1 MYWRRDA
8 DILVGRLEAFR
19 GCFSKPQWRHFKTYM
34 GGLVYGEKGEKNI
47 ADIADNVI
55 GGRNQSCLNRF
66 ITRPKW
72 DIRKVDN
79 IRQTELIGKKNEGI
93 LSLDDSLIEKW
104 GKDMEGAGYLHDPTT
119 KDNVFGHGIVS
130 TFYSNGDCKLPVYF
144 ELYLKKETAESLD
157 IWFKT
162 KIQIG
167 IELIEKALVRLTP
180 EAIVFDSWYFSKEL
194 TNYIA
199 SRNLTWVTMAKL
211 NRLIIVDNQWCQLS
225 RFWKT
230 IPKDQFSRIN
240 IEIDEKKFKWFY
252 ETIVT
257 MKNMG
262 TVKIVLLKKRKNSKK
277 CTILVSNNLVIP
289 GLQILKYYKIRW
301 DIEVFYRDC
310 KQHLGMGEYQ
320 TRKLAAVVIHLHLV
334 FLAYSLLKN
343 AWYSPLLQK
352 ILKGLR
358 RIGTACK
365 RLKRYLFNMLTN
377 NKKRDTRAPS

>member
-1 MYWRRDA
+1 MFWRRDA
-8 DILVGRLEAFR
+8 DVLVGKLDAFR

-55 GGRNQSCLNRF
+55 CGRNQSCLNRF

-79 IRQTELIGKKNEGI
+79 IRQSEFIGKKKGGI

-104 GKDMEGAGYLHDPTT
+104 GKNMEGAGYLHDPTT
-119 KDNVFGHGIVS
+119 KDNVFGHSIVS
-130 TFYSNGDCKLPVYF
+130 TFYSGRDCKLPMHF
-144 ELYLKKETAESLD
+144 GLYLKKETAESLG

-180 EAIVFDSWYFSKEL
+180 EAIAFDSWYFSKEL

-211 NRLIIVDNQWCQLS
+211 NRLILVGNEWCQLS

-230 IPKDQFSRIN
+230 IAKNQFSKIN
-240 IEIDEKKFKWFY
+240 VEIDEKKFKWFY
-252 ETIVT
+252 ETTVT

-262 TVKIVLLKKRKNSKK
+262 TVKVVLLKKRKNSRK
-277 CTILVSNNLVIP
+277 CTILVSNNLEIS
-289 GLQILKYYKIRW
+289 GLKILKYYKARW
-301 DIEVFYRDC
+301 NIEVFYRDC

-334 FLAYSLLKN
+334 FLAYTLLKN
-343 AWYSPLLQK
+343 AWYSPILQK
-352 ILKGLR
+352 ILKGIR

-365 RLKRYLFNMLTN
+365 RLKRHLFEMLTGN
-377 NKKRDTRAPS
+377 RKQTVKAPV

>member
-1 MYWRRDA
+1 
-8 DILVGRLEAFR
+8 
-19 GCFSKPQWRHFKTYM
+19 
-34 GGLVYGEKGEKNI
+34 
-47 ADIADNVI
+47 
-55 GGRNQSCLNRF
+55 
-66 ITRPKW
+66 
-72 DIRKVDN
+72 
-79 IRQTELIGKKNEGI
+79 LIGKKNGGI

-119 KDNVFGHGIVS
+119 KDNVFGHSIVS
-130 TFYSNGDCKLPVYF
+130 TFYSNGDCKFPMHF
-144 ELYLKKETAESLD
+144 RLYLKKETAESMD

-180 EAIVFDSWYFSKEL
+180 EAIAFDSWYFSKEL

-230 IPKDQFSRIN
+230 IPKDKFSRIN
-240 IEIDEKKFKWFY
+240 IEIDEKKYKWFY

-257 MKNMG
+257 MKNME
-262 TVKIVLLKKRKNSKK
+262 TVKIVLLKKRKNSRK

-289 GLQILKYYKIRW
+289 GLQILKYYKTRW

-310 KQHLGMGEYQ
+310 KQHLEMGEYQ
-320 TRKLAAVVIHLHLV
+320 TRKLDAVVIHLHLV

-352 ILKGLR
+352 ILKGIR

-365 RLKRYLFNMLTN
+365 RLKRYLFNVLTN